1 VVSVATKPAAK
12 VDAKAV
18 AKSATKS
25 VVKRPDT
32 IVKGSA
38 KTYLVKSGD
47 NLTRIA
53 SRHSVKQA
61 AIMKANGITDPGKIR
76 IGMSLVIP

>member
-1 VVSVATKPAAK
+1 V
-12 VDAKAV
+12 
-18 AKSATKS
+18 
-25 VVKRPDT
+25 
-32 IVKGSA
+32 
-38 KTYLVKSGD
+38 VKSGD

-53 SRHSVKQA
+53 SRHSVKQD